1 MATTT
6 ERLAFILTASGTQ
19 AVSEFEKVG
28 AAANTNLR
36 TAEDK
41 TRRLGEGLTRAGAG
55 FLVFGGLAVAG
66 LAMAAKAADEE
77 QLATQKLNTAFAN
90 SPVAAGQ
97 STAALIDQAQAL
109 QSTTKYADDATIGM
123 QAMLATFRLNA
134 DQIQQLTPLVQDLAS
149 FWGMDLESAAK
160 AVGKAVQGNIG
171 ALQRQGIVIDEAR
184 YSSDRFGA
192 VMDALRENAGGFA
205 EQEGRTFAGQVE
217 ILKNNIGDLAEGIG
231 SGALPIFQRFIGMAT
246 DGVGAI
252 KSLDAVTHGTIGTI
266 GAWAGVSSLA
276 VGSILLISG
285 QVLKLKASMDLLRET
300 AAGARIVQTFGSFG
314 GAAAVLATGVGLAV
328 GAVKLFGDNQ
338 QSAVGDVDAL
348 SAALDRQNDKI
359 GENTE
364 EWLSNT
370 LLGPDASDG
379 LTDLAEMMDNA
390 GKSIMDLNRALAG
403 GQEDV
408 TSFFDEL
415 KAGNEGLSGFDL
427 NDADN
432 ALEGLMASFRDADQ
446 ANRLAEGLSAAG
458 RGADDLSEGAS
469 DAFDAVE
476 NLTGSIDRWVERVQG
491 IEASRDDVQ
500 AAFQDLYETLLT
512 NGQAWRGDT
521 EKAREN
527 REAMRGL
534 VEQSAAYIT
543 TLVEQGA
550 SEGRLQAVKART
562 IARLRQARDAGI
574 LSADAFRVLRT
585 RIDGIPGTVPIH
597 IDTNV
602 EFVRRE
608 FQLLQGDI
616 ANAGAVA
623 AGHSA
628 EFHGVGVTAPT
639 VGGRSAVDKTGGD
652 RRGELR
658 QIRRDRKQRR
668 TPQLVIPIGGR

>member
-1 MATTT
+1 
-6 ERLAFILTASGTQ
+6 
-19 AVSEFEKVG
+19 
-28 AAANTNLR
+28 
-36 TAEDK
+36 
-41 TRRLGEGLTRAGAG
+41 
-55 FLVFGGLAVAG
+55 
-66 LAMAAKAADEE
+66 
-77 QLATQKLNTAFAN
+77 
-90 SPVAAGQ
+90 
-97 STAALIDQAQAL
+97 
-109 QSTTKYADDATIGM
+109 
-123 QAMLATFRLNA
+123 
-134 DQIQQLTPLVQDLAS
+134 
-149 FWGMDLESAAK
+149 
-160 AVGKAVQGNIG
+160 
-171 ALQRQGIVIDEAR
+171 
-184 YSSDRFGA
+184 
-192 VMDALRENAGGFA
+192 
-205 EQEGRTFAGQVE
+205 
-217 ILKNNIGDLAEGIG
+217 
-231 SGALPIFQRFIGMAT
+231 
-246 DGVGAI
+246 
-252 KSLDAVTHGTIGTI
+252 
-266 GAWAGVSSLA
+266 
-276 VGSILLISG
+276 
-285 QVLKLKASMDLLRET
+285 
-300 AAGARIVQTFGSFG
+300 
-314 GAAAVLATGVGLAV
+314 
-328 GAVKLFGDNQ
+328 
-338 QSAVGDVDAL
+338 
-348 SAALDRQNDKI
+348 
-359 GENTE
+359 
-364 EWLSNT
+364 
-370 LLGPDASDG
+370 
-379 LTDLAEMMDNA
+379 
-390 GKSIMDLNRALAG
+390 
-403 GQEDV
+403 
-408 TSFFDEL
+408 
-415 KAGNEGLSGFDL
+415 
-427 NDADN
+427 
-432 ALEGLMASFRDADQ
+432 
-446 ANRLAEGLSAAG
+446 
-458 RGADDLSEGAS
+458 
-469 DAFDAVE
+469 VE